1 MKRIFHYLNIAIFF
15 ILFTAKLQA
24 QTCIVITH
32 PDDLTITTTNTDA
45 SCNGISTGK
54 IVANASGGT
63 TPYEYSID
71 AVNFVPSN
79 TFSNLAAGAYSISVK
94 DANGCT
100 KAIAVTLTEPSGLS
114 GAISSSENSCT
125 IDDNKV
131 LQGASASFT
140 VSATGGTT
148 PYAYIWSDALGTN
161 STATATVNVTNNYNV
176 TITDNQG
183 CIFIPSKTIT
193 VIDAPS
199 VAIAATETSCTN
211 NDDKVLVNANVDF
224 KATASGGLATYTYAW
239 DNSLGTADIANTSVT
254 ATTIYNVTATDSN
267 GCTATAAKTITVI
280 SAPSVAIAATETSC
294 TNNDDKVLPNANV
307 DFQATASGGL
317 ATYTYAW
324 DNALGTADIANT
336 SVSATTIYN
345 VTATDTNGCTATAAK
360 TITVIA
366 APSVAIAATETSCTN
381 SDDKVLPNTNV
392 SFTATAS
399 GGITAYNYLWDNG
412 LGSLATAN
420 TNVFSTKTYSVTVS
434 DANGCTA
441 TDSKTITVLPGLSLT
456 KVITQPSCNAAN
468 GSLSGAIDITLSGVS
483 GTPTFIWSNAKT
495 TEDLDNL
502 GTGTYIV
509 SVTDANGCMVTDST
523 NIVEP
528 ALLNAGTGA
537 NPAPICSGNSLV
549 PIVLNDLLTGENAGG
564 TWTLESGTPIPTTAF
579 DNTANTFAIKG
590 TSVGVY
596 VFKYQMGTVACG
608 DSENVSITIQDCC
621 PVKICS
627 PVKVTKK

>member
-211 NDDKVLVNANVDF
+211 NDDKVLPNANVDF
-224 KATASGGLATYTYAW
+224 KATAT
-239 DNSLGTADIANTSVT
+239 
-254 ATTIYNVTATDSN
+254 
-267 GCTATAAKTITVI
+267 
-280 SAPSVAIAATETSC
+280 
-294 TNNDDKVLPNANV
+294 
-307 DFQATASGGL
+307 GGL

-336 SVSATTIYN
+336 SVTGTTIYN
-345 VTATDTNGCTATAAK
+345 VTATDSNGCTATAAK
-360 TITVIA
+360 TIVVIS

-537 NPAPICSGNSLV
+537 NPTPICSGNSLV

-596 VFKYQMGTVACG
+596 VFKYQMGTAACG
-608 DSENVSITIQDCC
+608 DAENVSITIQDCC

>member
-15 ILFTAKLQA
+15 ILFVAKLQA

-45 SCNGISTGK
+45 SCNGASSGK

-71 AVNFVPSN
+71 AVNFAPSN
-79 TFSNLAAGAYSISVK
+79 TFPNLAAGAYSISVK

-100 KAIAVTLTEPSGLS
+100 KAIAVTLTEPGGLS
-114 GAISSSENSCT
+114 GTISSSESSCT
-125 IDDNKV
+125 VDDNKV
-131 LQGASASFT
+131 LKGANASFIVT
-140 VSATGGTT
+140 ATGGTT
-148 PYAYIWSDALGTN
+148 PYAYNWSDGLGTAAAAN
-161 STATATVNVTNNYNV
+161 ATVTATNNYNV
-176 TITDNQG
+176 TITDNKG
-183 CIFIPSKTIT
+183 CIFIPSKTVT
-193 VIDAPS
+193 VID
-199 VAIAATETSCTN
+199 
-211 NDDKVLVNANVDF
+211 
-224 KATASGGLATYTYAW
+224 
-239 DNSLGTADIANTSVT
+239 
-254 ATTIYNVTATDSN
+254 
-267 GCTATAAKTITVI
+267 
-280 SAPSVAIAATETSC
+280 APSVAIAATETSC

-307 DFQATASGGL
+307 DFKATASGGL

-324 DNALGTADIANT
+324 DNSLGTADIANT

-360 TITVIA
+360 TITV
-366 APSVAIAATETSCTN
+366 
-381 SDDKVLPNTNV
+381 
-392 SFTATAS
+392 
-399 GGITAYNYLWDNG
+399 
-412 LGSLATAN
+412 
-420 TNVFSTKTYSVTVS
+420 
-434 DANGCTA
+434 
-441 TDSKTITVLPGLSLT
+441 LPGLALT

-483 GTPTFIWSNAKT
+483 GTPTFIWSNTKT

-528 ALLNAGTGA
+528 ALLNAGVGT

-564 TWTLESGTPIPTTAF
+564 TWTLESGTPNSTTAF

-596 VFKYQMGTVACG
+596 VFKYQMGTAACG
-608 DSENVSITIQDCC
+608 DSENISITIQDCC
-621 PVKICS
+621 PAKICL